1 MKKLLLL
8 ILLSTSFSVNAL
20 TISEPY
26 PTWKCN
32 DGYILSF
39 DKNRCVKIGEDEN
52 EIVKILNEEILTSY
66 DQENSGEVDEFLM
79 VYLDRCIDY
88 TTKKVSNEEALAFA
102 KRNQRIRK
110 LSKLSNEAEDEYI
123 KVLKGCYSS
132 LDTGDLSG
140 RLSCLKEKEKEYE
153 KFMET
158 RAILVLETSIK
169 IMPLNPQNVALRFC
183 ADWYSEI
190 KSKLTNIEPLPM
202 ETTIGD

>member
-39 DKNRCVKIGEDEN
+39 DKNSCVKIGEDEN

-140 RLSCLKEKEKEYE
+140 RLSCRKEKEKEYE
-153 KFMET
+153 KIKET
-158 RAILVLETSIK
+158 RTSLVWESSIK
-169 IMPLNPQNVALRFC
+169 IIPLNPQTVALGFC
-183 ADWYSEI
+183 THWHSEI
-190 KSKLTNIEPLPM
+190 KSKLTNIEPFPM